1 MLEACKAALPVD
13 VAVCVAAVA
22 DWRVAAPEE
31 QKMKKKSGEAPAA
44 LALVENPDILKTLA
58 QAGPARPA
66 LVVGFAAETEAVV
79 AHAEQKLERKGCD
92 WILANDVSPASG
104 TFGGKANQ
112 IHLIRKNQSPESW
125 PAQAKTEVA
134 ARLAAEITAHFAGAT
149 GRLRTA

>member
-1 MLEACKAALPVD
+1 
-13 VAVCVAAVA
+13 
-22 DWRVAAPEE
+22 
-31 QKMKKKSGEAPAA
+31 
-44 LALVENPDILKTLA
+44 
-58 QAGPARPA
+58 
-66 LVVGFAAETEAVV
+66 VVGFAAETEAVV